1 MKKMQSFAMPY
12 SFTYDLSKAS
22 HLFFAELATI
32 SYQKKMHQKLI
43 KRLMEIIVKFKI
55 EEGTG
60 LKLSDAL
67 TLIED
72 FIDLQAINAIEL
84 DKFSRTEKR
93 ALLLPHCAR
102 KNMDSR
108 FCKATFD
115 ETIPAYKCA
124 HCSAD
129 CLVNA
134 ADAAAKKKGYDVY
147 ILPGGSCIQKI
158 LKDGRYD
165 GVVGVACG
173 VEIKALKSYLES
185 IGVSYQTVPLI
196 KNGCAMTAF
205 NMDTLTKVLC

>member
-1 MKKMQSFAMPY
+1 MKHKQSFAMPY

-22 HLFFAELATI
+22 RMFFAELAAI
-32 SYQKKMHQKLI
+32 SYQKKVHRTII
-43 KRLMEIIVKFKI
+43 KRIQELVIKFKI

-60 LKLSDAL
+60 LKLSEVL
-67 TLIED
+67 IVIED
-72 FIDLQAINAIEL
+72 FIDLQAINTIEQE
-84 DKFSRTEKR
+84 KFSRTEKR

-108 FCKATFD
+108 FCKAIFD
-115 ETIPAYKCA
+115 ETIPTYKCA

-134 ADAAAKKKGYDVY
+134 ADALAKKKGYDVY
-147 ILPGGSCIQKI
+147 VLPGGSCLQKV
-158 LKDGRYD
+158 LNDGGYD

-173 VEIKALKSYLES
+173 VEIKALKTYLES

-196 KNGCAMTAF
+196 KNGCARTAF
-205 NMDTLTKVLC
+205 NMDTLARVL